1 MVKNYKNLVI
11 LKHKKKAMTSEVFE
25 IKELFAD
32 LEDDIIKDLQSQ
44 LAKQMIDNYTLNNSI
59 NELIKKYEE
68 LKKLYD
74 MEKQQNTNLLKNNL
88 SLQSQVDIQK
98 RKLRKQVYI

>member
-1 MVKNYKNLVI
+1 MSSE
-11 LKHKKKAMTSEVFE
+11 AEQSDEVFE

-44 LAKQMIDNYTLNNSI
+44 LAKQMIDNYKLNNSI

-98 RKLRKQVYI
+98 RKLRKQLYI

>member
-1 MVKNYKNLVI
+1 
-11 LKHKKKAMTSEVFE
+11 MTSEASEKFE

-44 LAKQMIDNYTLNNSI
+44 LAKQMIDNYKLNNSI

-74 MEKQQNTNLLKNNL
+74 IEKQQNTNLLKNNL

-98 RKLRKQVYI
+98 RKLRKQLYI

>member
-1 MVKNYKNLVI
+1 
-11 LKHKKKAMTSEVFE
+11 MTSEASEKFE

-44 LAKQMIDNYTLNNSI
+44 LAKQMIDNYKLNNSI

-98 RKLRKQVYI
+98 RKLRKQLYI